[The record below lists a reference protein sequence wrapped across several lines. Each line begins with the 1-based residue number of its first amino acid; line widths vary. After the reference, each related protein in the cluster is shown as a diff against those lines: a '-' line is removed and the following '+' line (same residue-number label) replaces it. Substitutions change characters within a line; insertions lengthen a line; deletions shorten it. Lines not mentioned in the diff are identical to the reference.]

1 MPCALETQM
10 HTAAPVRCTTKRASA
25 PWLLPAAALLA
36 VLALLGSAG
45 QSDLEAEQAEEAHYC
60 SMVRDGYWP
69 AYDDAIQCP
78 AVAR

>member
-1 MPCALETQM
+1 MPAVLS
-10 HTAAPVRCTTKRASA
+10 VRSTTMRASA
-25 PWLLPAAALLA
+25 PWFLPAAALLA

-60 SMVRDGYWP
+60 SMVADGYWP
-69 AYDDAIQCP
+69 AYDEAVTCP

>member
-1 MPCALETQM
+1 M
-10 HTAAPVRCTTKRASA
+10 HATASVRRTTIRASA
-25 PWLLPAAALLA
+25 PWFLPAAALLA

-60 SMVRDGYWP
+60 SMVADGYWP
-69 AYDDAIQCP
+69 AYDDAIDCS

>member
-1 MPCALETQM
+1 M
-10 HTAAPVRCTTKRASA
+10 HSMIHAQRTTLRASA

-36 VLALLGSAG
+36 VLTLLGSAG

-60 SMVRDGYWP
+60 SMVADGYWP